1 MFIKCFSSVITSLVV
16 LGIGLISIQLK
27 ILFEQYGEINQPIQF
42 WTVVLNPWNKNDN
55 LRTMK
60 RVMNRFRYQEING
73 NQTVWDVLWMIEFPF
88 DKTAFN
94 FSHLKPH
101 QKVNHIPG
109 MTFLTNKLHLTTT
122 TKSKYI
128 PPAFQFP
135 KMINEF
141 KDFIATNPD
150 AMFVE
155 KNYDNRGVKIVA
167 KSEINF
173 ETKNKYVQQFVEN
186 PLLIDGRVF
195 DFGVYV
201 VISSVNPLRIYRYK
215 QEVLPR
221 FCPELYYP
229 FDPNN
234 IEKYVIYE
242 THKPIWKMPSLEYYV
257 NKLGFSFKTSIET
270 HLATRGYNIIKMW
283 NQIDDAIVSLIL
295 SKEHHFV
302 NNVNDIKQ
310 LYNSKNRTINLI

>member
-1 MFIKCFSSVITSLVV
+1 MFVQFYNSLVTSLVV
-16 LGIGLISIQLK
+16 LGIGLISIQLQNVY
-27 ILFEQYGEINQPIQF
+27 ENYGQIDQPIKF

-55 LRTMK
+55 LRTLK
-60 RVMNRFRYQEING
+60 RVMNRFGYQEVNG
-73 NQTVWDVLWMIEFPF
+73 NQTEWDILWMIEFPF
-88 DKTAFN
+88 DKTKLN
-94 FSHLKPH
+94 FSHLKSH
-101 QKVNHIPG
+101 QKINHIPG

-122 TKSKYI
+122 RKSKYI

-135 KMINEF
+135 KMIKEFNEF
-141 KDFIATNPD
+141 IERNPD
-150 AMFVE
+150 SKFVA
-155 KNYDNRGVKIVA
+155 KNYDNRGVKIVE

-173 ETKNKYVQQFVEN
+173 DMKSKYVQQFVEN

-201 VISSVNPLRIYRYK
+201 LISSVNPLRIYRFK

-242 THKPIWKMPSLEYYV
+242 THIPVWQMPSLEYYI

-270 HLATRGYNIIKMW
+270 HLASRGYNIIKMW
-283 NQIDDAIVSLIL
+283 EQIDDAIVSLII

-302 NNVNDIKQ
+302 NNVRDFN
-310 LYNSKNRTINLI
+310 N